1 MAVFTFSLTI
11 LLKCSFTETLNNG
24 ALCANEIKELRVSIF
39 HGIISAEDFN
49 GF

>member
-1 MAVFTFSLTI
+1 VAVFTFSPTI
-11 LLKCSFTETLNNG
+11 LLRCSYTGTLNNG
-24 ALCANEIKELRVSIF
+24 ALCVNEVKELRVSIF